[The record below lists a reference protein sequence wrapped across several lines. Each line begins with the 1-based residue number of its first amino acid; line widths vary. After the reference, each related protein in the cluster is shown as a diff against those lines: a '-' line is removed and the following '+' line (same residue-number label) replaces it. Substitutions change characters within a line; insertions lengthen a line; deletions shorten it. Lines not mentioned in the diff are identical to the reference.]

1 MKKVLKRIA
10 VIMSNILPA
19 VKQGTCFLLEDS
31 TYRAVDTKN
40 LRVEAVR
47 VPFDRVYYYFDAGKV
62 RRAEKLR

>member
-1 MKKVLKRIA
+1 MKKVLKRIT

-47 VPFDRVYYYFDAGKV
+47 VPFDGVYYYFDAGKV
-62 RRAEKLR
+62 RRAELLR

>member
-47 VPFDRVYYYFDAGKV
+47 VPFDGVYYYFDAGKV